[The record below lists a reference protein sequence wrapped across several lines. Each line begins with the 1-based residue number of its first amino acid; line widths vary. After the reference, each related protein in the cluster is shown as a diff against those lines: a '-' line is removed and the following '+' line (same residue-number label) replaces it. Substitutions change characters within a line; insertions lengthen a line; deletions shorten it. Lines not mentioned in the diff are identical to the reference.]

1 MGDLNAYW
9 AGKLRQNWG
18 LEARLTRL
26 DGEYDLNFLVE
37 ATNGQDYV
45 LKVMRAGCDADL
57 VDLQIKTLKHLDAEA
72 PGLPFPDVVSDLNGT
87 MLPEIADA
95 DGQPRLV
102 WLLERLPG
110 QCFARSVPKNEDLIL
125 KLGRVLGATDRALE
139 AFKHKGLS
147 RADFKWDLTQAGWI
161 VDQLEAISDPAR
173 RARLRQIAL
182 EFDAIGDQLNG
193 LPKQAIHN
201 DANDYNILV
210 EGELSERR
218 IVSGL
223 IDLGDMCSAPRVCEL
238 AIAGAYV
245 VLDHPK
251 PERALAALVRGYH
264 AANRLRPD
272 EIDLIWPLLQMRLAV
287 SVVNSTLMAAE
298 NPDDPYV
305 TISQAPAWRFLEDAK
320 INGAL
325 MPARLR
331 AACGLPVVDGAER
344 VHIYLSSHR
353 GHFAQMF
360 GQDLSDA
367 PMGSLS
373 VENSTWPQNPF
384 HMPLA
389 EAARVG
395 EEFGEGLWLGYY
407 NEPRLIYAEP
417 GFRKGPWKAS
427 DRRTV
432 HLAVDV
438 FAPAGTVLHA
448 PLSGRVEVVENRD
461 AHLDYGGVVI
471 LHHETP
477 EGDTFYTLYGHLDP
491 EVSERLKPGD
501 PVAQG
506 AAFARLGNASQN
518 GGWAPHVHFQLALTT
533 DGMQADWPGVADP
546 DEMELW
552 NAVCPNPA
560 ALLNLL
566 DEKVLYCPTDKQAI
580 LQDRHDH
587 FGGNL
592 SLTYDDP
599 VMLVRGWKHHLFDE
613 WGRPYLDAYNNVPHV
628 GHAHPRIQA
637 VAADQLKRMNSNTR
651 YLHPAQTA
659 FADKV
664 LSKLPDHLE
673 VCFFVNSGTEANE
686 LALRLARA
694 HTGAKGIVTP
704 NHGYHGNTNAAVA
717 ISAYKFNKPRGVGQ
731 ADWVELVEVAD
742 DYRGSF
748 RRDDPDRARRFADLV
763 DPAIEAL
770 QAKGH
775 GLAGFIAE
783 TFPSVGGQIIPPKG
797 YLPAVYE
804 KIRTAGGVCI
814 ADEVQTGLGRLGE
827 HYFGFEHQGA
837 LPDIVVMGKPIG
849 NGHPLGVLVT
859 TKEIAQSFDNGIE
872 FFSTFGG
879 STLSCRI
886 GKEVLDIVDD
896 EGLQENARVMGARL
910 MDGLRQIEADFS
922 CVGDVRG
929 MGLFLGVELI
939 NPDGSESGEICSYVK
954 NRMRDHR
961 ILIGSEGPKDNILKI
976 RPPLTIEA
984 EDVDMI
990 LWALREVLA
999 EVGDYSPALECDH
1012 DHHHAGCSCC

>member
-1 MGDLNAYW
+1 
-9 AGKLRQNWG
+9 
-18 LEARLTRL
+18 
-26 DGEYDLNFLVE
+26 
-37 ATNGQDYV
+37 
-45 LKVMRAGCDADL
+45 
-57 VDLQIKTLKHLDAEA
+57 
-72 PGLPFPDVVSDLNGT
+72 PGLPFPKVFPDLQGT
-87 MLPEIADA
+87 LLPAVLDETE
-95 DGQPRLV
+95 QPRHV
-102 WLLERLPG
+102 WLQQRLPG
-110 QCFARSVPKNEDLIL
+110 RCYAKAAPKSQELIL

-139 AFKHKGLS
+139 RFSHPGLH
-147 RADFKWDLTQAGWI
+147 RDAFKWDLAQAGWI
-161 VDQLEAISDPAR
+161 TDKLDAISDPAR
-173 RARLRQIAL
+173 RALLDEVVHGFHSVA
-182 EFDAIGDQLNG
+182 GTLNG
-193 LPKQAIHN
+193 LPAQAIHN

-210 EGELSERR
+210 EGDLNERQV
-218 IVSGL
+218 VSGL
-223 IDLGDMCSAPRVCEL
+223 IDLGDMCAAPRVCDL
-238 AIAGAYV
+238 AIAGAYI

-251 PERALAALVRGYH
+251 PEHALTALVRGYH
-264 AANRLRPD
+264 AANRLRPQ
-272 EIDLIWPLLQMRLAV
+272 EVDLIWPLLRMRLAV
-287 SVVNSTLMAAE
+287 SVVNSTLMAVD

-305 TISQAPAWRFLEDAK
+305 TISQAPAWRFLENK
-320 INGAL
+320 SVNGDL

-331 AACGLPVVDGAER
+331 AACGLPVTDGAER
-344 VHIYLSSHR
+344 IHAYLREHR
-353 GHFAQMF
+353 GQFAQMF
-360 GQDLSDA
+360 GQDLSDV

-373 VENSTWPQNPF
+373 VENSTWPRNPF
-384 HMPLA
+384 HMPLD

-395 EEFGEGLWLGYY
+395 EEFGNGPWLGYY

-438 FAPAGTVLHA
+438 VAPAGTVLHA
-448 PLSGRVEVVENRD
+448 PLSGRVEVVENRTD
-461 AHLDYGGVVI
+461 HLDYGGVVI

-477 EGDTFYTLYGHLDP
+477 DGDAFYTLYGHLDP
-491 EVSERLKPGD
+491 EVCDRLEPGD

-506 AAFARLGNASQN
+506 AGFAQLGDANQN
-518 GGWAPHVHFQLALTT
+518 GGWAPHVHFQLAMTT
-533 DGMQADWPGVADP
+533 AGMEANWPGVGDP
-546 DEMELW
+546 DEMYLW
-552 NAVCPNPA
+552 HAVCPNPA
-560 ALLNLL
+560 ALLNLS
-566 DEKVLYCPTDKQAI
+566 DDKVFYRPTDKQSI
-580 LQDRHDH
+580 LQGRHDH

-592 SLTYDDP
+592 TLTYDDP

-637 VAADQLKRMNSNTR
+637 VAGDQLRRMNSNTR

-664 LSKLPDHLE
+664 LSKLPDQFE

-694 HTGAKGIVTP
+694 HTGAMGMVTP
-704 NHGYHGNTNAAVA
+704 DHGYHGNTTGAID
-717 ISAYKFNKPRGVGQ
+717 ISAYKFNKPGGVGQ
-731 ADWVELVEVAD
+731 SDWVELVEVAD

-748 RRDDPDRARRFADLV
+748 KRDDPDRAQKYANLV
-763 DPAIEAL
+763 DEAIANL
-770 QAKGH
+770 QGKGH
-775 GLAGFIAE
+775 GIAGFIAE

-804 KIRTAGGVCI
+804 KIRAAGGVCI
-814 ADEVQTGLGRLGE
+814 ADEVQTGLGRLGD

-859 TKEIAQSFDNGIE
+859 TRAIADSFNNGIE

-886 GKEVLDIVDD
+886 GAEVLDIVDD
-896 EGLQENARVMGARL
+896 EGLQENARLMGARL
-910 MDGLRQIEADFS
+910 LDGLRKIESDFA

-929 MGLFLGVELI
+929 MGLFIGVELI
-939 NPDGSESGEICSYVK
+939 NPDGSEATEICKFVK

-984 EDVDMI
+984 DDVDMI
-990 LWALREVLA
+990 LWALREVLS
-999 EVGDYSPALECDH
+999 EIGDYTPAPECGH
-1012 DHHHAGCSCC
+1012 DHHHAGCGCC

>member
-1 MGDLNAYW
+1 MDDLSAFW
-9 AGKLRQNWG
+9 TAALRRLWG
-18 LEARLTRL
+18 LDARLTRL
-26 DGEYDLNFLVE
+26 DGEYDLNFLVH

-45 LKVMRAGCDADL
+45 LKVMRTGCDADL
-57 VDLQIKTLKHLDAEA
+57 VDLQIKALAHIASEA
-72 PGLPFPDVVSDLNGT
+72 PGLPFPKVFPDLTGE
-87 MLPEIADA
+87 MLPEIADSE
-95 DGQPRLV
+95 GQRRLV
-102 WLLERLPG
+102 WLLECLPG
-110 QCFARSVPKNEDLIL
+110 QCYAKAAPKSEELIL
-125 KLGRVLGATDRALE
+125 KLGRVLGATNRALE
-139 AFKHKGLS
+139 GFEHEGLHQ
-147 RADFKWDLTQAGWI
+147 AGFKWDLMQAGWI
-161 VDQLEAISDPAR
+161 ADKLNAIPDPAR
-173 RARLRQIAL
+173 RALLTEICEGFAEISGAL
-182 EFDAIGDQLNG
+182 AD

-218 IVSGL
+218 RISGL
-223 IDLGDMCSAPRVCEL
+223 IDLGDMCAAPRICDL

-251 PERALAALVRGYH
+251 PERALAALVKGYH
-264 AANRLRPD
+264 AANRLRAD
-272 EIDLIWPLLQMRLAV
+272 EVDLIWPLLRMRLAV

-305 TISQAPAWRFLEDAK
+305 TISQAPAWRFLENTSV
-320 INGAL
+320 NGGL
-325 MPARLR
+325 MSARLR

-344 VHIYLSSHR
+344 IRTYLQEHR
-353 GHFAQMF
+353 GHFADMF
-360 GQDLSDA
+360 GQDLGGV

-373 VENSTWPQNPF
+373 VENCVWPQDPF

-395 EEFGEGLWLGYY
+395 EEYGQDLWLGYY

-448 PLSGRVEVVENRD
+448 PMSGRVEVVENRD
-461 AHLDYGGVVI
+461 QHLDYGGVII

-477 EGDTFYTLYGHLDP
+477 EGDPFYTLYGHLDP
-491 EVSERLKPGD
+491 ECCDRLKPGD

-506 AAFARLGNASQN
+506 AAFARLGDADQN

-533 DGMQADWPGVADP
+533 DGMEADWPGVGDP
-546 DEMELW
+546 DELELW
-552 NAVCPNPA
+552 HAVCPNPA
-560 ALLNLL
+560 ALLNLP
-566 DEKVLYCPTDKQAI
+566 DDKVFYHPTDKADI
-580 LQDRHDH
+580 LHKRRAL

-613 WGRPYLDAYNNVPHV
+613 RGRPYLDAYNNVPHV

-651 YLHPAQTA
+651 YLHPAQVE
-659 FADKV
+659 FADKI
-664 LSKLPDHLE
+664 LSKMPDHLQ

-704 NHGYHGNTNAAVA
+704 DHGYHGNTNAAVA
-717 ISAYKFNKPRGVGQ
+717 ISAYKFNKPGGIGK

-748 RRDDPDRARRFADLV
+748 RRDDADRAQKFADLV
-763 DPAIEAL
+763 DPAIAAL
-770 QAKGH
+770 RDRGQGV
-775 GLAGFIAE
+775 AGFIAE

-804 KIRTAGGVCI
+804 KIRAAGGVCI

-827 HYFGFEHQGA
+827 YYFGFEHQGA
-837 LPDIVVMGKPIG
+837 VPDIVVMGKPIG

-859 TKEIAQSFDNGIE
+859 TREIADSFNNGIE

-896 EGLQENARVMGARL
+896 EGLQDNARL
-910 MDGLRQIEADFS
+910 MGDRLMAGLRQIETDFG

-939 NPDGSESGEICSYVK
+939 NPDGSEGTEICSYVK

-990 LWALREVLA
+990 LWALRDVLS
-999 EVGDYSPALECDH
+999 EVGDFTPALVCDH
-1012 DHHHAGCSCC
+1012 DHHHAGCGCC

>member
-1 MGDLNAYW
+1 MGDLNSFW
-9 AGKLRQNWG
+9 ADALRRIWG
-18 LEARLTRL
+18 LDAQLTRL
-26 DGEYDLNFLVE
+26 DGEYDLNFMVQ

-45 LKVMRAGCDADL
+45 LKVMRADCDPEL
-57 VDLQIKTLKHLDAEA
+57 VDLQIRALQHISNEA
-72 PGLPFPDVVSDLNGT
+72 PGLPFPKIIPDLSGGL
-87 MLPEIADA
+87 LPHIADEA
-95 DGQPRLV
+95 GRSRLV
-102 WLLERLPG
+102 WLQERMPG
-110 QCFARSVPKNEDLIL
+110 QCYARVAPKSGDVTL

-139 AFKHKGLS
+139 RFSHPGLL
-147 RADFKWDLTQAGWI
+147 RAGFKWDLTQAGW
-161 VDQLEAISDPAR
+161 VTDKLAAVPEPAR
-173 RARLRQIAL
+173 RTLLREICEQFEDISGIL
-182 EFDAIGDQLNG
+182 TD

-201 DANDYNILV
+201 DVNDYNILV
-210 EGELSERR
+210 EGELSDRR
-218 IVSGL
+218 QISGL
-223 IDLGDMCSAPRVCEL
+223 IDLGDMCSAPRVCDL

-245 VLDHPK
+245 VLDHPR
-251 PERALAALVRGYH
+251 PEQALAALVRGYH
-264 AANRLRPD
+264 AANRLRPQ
-272 EIDLIWPLLQMRLAV
+272 EVDLIWPLLRMRLAV

-305 TISQAPAWRFLEDAK
+305 TISQAPAWRFLENAS
-320 INGAL
+320 INGDL
-325 MPARLR
+325 MSARLR
-331 AACGLPVVDGAER
+331 AACGLPVTDGAER
-344 VHIYLSSHR
+344 IHAYLSEHR
-353 GHFAQMF
+353 GQFAQLL
-360 GQDLSDA
+360 GQDLSDV

-384 HMPLA
+384 HMPLNV
-389 EAARVG
+389 AAQVG
-395 EEFGEGLWLGYY
+395 AEFGDGLWLGYY

-417 GFRKGPWKAS
+417 AFRKGPWKAS

-438 FAPAGTVLHA
+438 FAPAGTLLLA
-448 PLSGRVEVVENRD
+448 PLSGRVEAVENR
-461 AHLDYGGVVI
+461 ANHLDYGGVVI

-477 EGDTFYTLYGHLDP
+477 EGDAFYTLYGHLDP
-491 EVSERLKPGD
+491 EVCDRLKPGD

-506 AAFARLGNASQN
+506 AAFARLGDANQN
-518 GGWAPHVHFQLALTT
+518 GGWAPHVHLQLALTT

-546 DEMELW
+546 DELDLW
-552 NAVCPNPA
+552 HAVCPNPA
-560 ALLNLL
+560 ALLNLP
-566 DEKVLYCPTDKQAI
+566 DEKVFYSPTDQAEI
-580 LQDRHDH
+580 LHKRRAH

-651 YLHPAQTA
+651 YLHPAQVE
-659 FADKV
+659 FADKL
-664 LSKLPDHLE
+664 LSKLPDHLQ

-694 HTGAKGIVTP
+694 HSGAKGMVTP
-704 NHGYHGNTNAAVA
+704 DHGYHGNTNAAVA
-717 ISAYKFNKPRGVGQ
+717 ISAYKFNKPGGVGQ

-742 DYRGSF
+742 DYRGRF
-748 RRDDPDRARRFADLV
+748 KRDDPDRAQKYADLV
-763 DPAIEAL
+763 DGAIAAL
-770 QAKGH
+770 QRKGH
-775 GLAGFIAE
+775 GVAGFIAE

-804 KIRTAGGVCI
+804 KIRAAGGVCI

-827 HYFGFEHQGA
+827 YYFGFEHQGA
-837 LPDIVVMGKPIG
+837 SPDIVVLGKPIG

-859 TKEIAQSFDNGIE
+859 TRAIADSFDNGIE

-896 EGLQENARVMGARL
+896 EGLQENARVMGTRL
-910 MDGLRQIEADFS
+910 MDGLRAIEAEFA

-939 NPDGSESGEICSYVK
+939 NPDGSEGTEICRYVK

-990 LWALREVLA
+990 LWALRSVLA
-999 EVGDYSPALECDH
+999 EMGDYAPAPVCDH
-1012 DHHHAGCSCC
+1012 THHHDGCGCC

>member
-1 MGDLNAYW
+1 MDDLSAFW
-9 AGKLRQNWG
+9 TAALRQLWG
-18 LEARLTRL
+18 LDARLTRL
-26 DGEYDLNFLVE
+26 DGEYDLNFRVH

-45 LKVMRAGCDADL
+45 LKAMRAGCDADL
-57 VDLQIKTLKHLDAEA
+57 VDLQIKALAHIASEA
-72 PGLPFPDVVSDLNGT
+72 PGLPFPKVFPDLTGA
-87 MLPEIADA
+87 MLPEIADSE
-95 DGQPRLV
+95 GQRRLV
-102 WLLERLPG
+102 WLLECLPG
-110 QCFARSVPKNEDLIL
+110 QCYAKAAPKSEELIL

-139 AFKHKGLS
+139 GFEHEGLH
-147 RADFKWDLTQAGWI
+147 RAGFKWDLMQAGWI
-161 VDQLEAISDPAR
+161 ADKLNAISDPAR
-173 RARLRQIAL
+173 RALLTEICEGFAAIADVL
-182 EFDAIGDQLNG
+182 AD

-218 IVSGL
+218 RISGL
-223 IDLGDMCSAPRVCEL
+223 IDLGDMCAAPRICDL

-251 PERALAALVRGYH
+251 PERALAALVKGYH
-264 AANRLRPD
+264 AANRLRAD
-272 EIDLIWPLLQMRLAV
+272 EVDLIWPLLRMRLAV

-305 TISQAPAWRFLEDAK
+305 TISQAPAWRFLENTSV
-320 INGAL
+320 NGGL
-325 MPARLR
+325 MSARLR
-331 AACGLPVVDGAER
+331 ATCGLPVVDGAER
-344 VHIYLSSHR
+344 IHAYLQEHR
-353 GHFAQMF
+353 GHFADMF
-360 GQDLSDA
+360 GQDLGDV

-373 VENSTWPQNPF
+373 VENCVWPQDPF

-395 EEFGEGLWLGYY
+395 EQYGQDLWLGYY

-448 PLSGRVEVVENRD
+448 PMSGRVEVVENRD
-461 AHLDYGGVVI
+461 QHLDYGGVII

-477 EGDTFYTLYGHLDP
+477 EGDPFYTLYGHLDP
-491 EVSERLKPGD
+491 ECCDRLKPGD

-506 AAFARLGNASQN
+506 AAFARLGDADQN

-533 DGMQADWPGVADP
+533 DGMEADWPGVGDP
-546 DEMELW
+546 DELELW
-552 NAVCPNPA
+552 HAVCPNPA
-560 ALLNLL
+560 ALLNLP
-566 DEKVLYCPTDKQAI
+566 DDKVFYHPTDKADI
-580 LQDRHDH
+580 LNKRRAH

-651 YLHPAQTA
+651 YLHPAQVE
-659 FADKV
+659 FADKI
-664 LSKLPDHLE
+664 LWKMPDYLQ

-704 NHGYHGNTNAAVA
+704 DHGYHGNTNAAVA
-717 ISAYKFNKPRGVGQ
+717 ISAYKFNKPGGIGK

-748 RRDDPDRARRFADLV
+748 RRDDADRAQKFADLV
-763 DPAIEAL
+763 DPAIAAL
-770 QAKGH
+770 RDRGQGV
-775 GLAGFIAE
+775 AGFIAE

-804 KIRTAGGVCI
+804 KIRAAGGVCI

-827 HYFGFEHQGA
+827 YYFGFEHQGA
-837 LPDIVVMGKPIG
+837 VPDIVVMGKPIG

-859 TKEIAQSFDNGIE
+859 TREIADSFNNGIE

-896 EGLQENARVMGARL
+896 EGLQDNARQMGDRL
-910 MDGLRQIEADFS
+910 MAGLRQIEADFG

-939 NPDGSESGEICSYVK
+939 NPDGSEGTEICSYVK

-990 LWALREVLA
+990 LWALRDVLS
-999 EVGDYSPALECDH
+999 EVGDFTPAPVCDH
-1012 DHHHAGCSCC
+1012 DLHHAGCGCC

>member
-1 MGDLNAYW
+1 MDDLSAFW
-9 AGKLRQNWG
+9 TAALRQLWG
-18 LEARLTRL
+18 LDARLTRL
-26 DGEYDLNFLVE
+26 DGEYDLNFRVH

-45 LKVMRAGCDADL
+45 LKAMRAGCDADL
-57 VDLQIKTLKHLDAEA
+57 VDLQIKALAHIASEA
-72 PGLPFPDVVSDLNGT
+72 PGLPFPKVFPDLTGE
-87 MLPEIADA
+87 MLPEIADSE
-95 DGQPRLV
+95 GQRRLV
-102 WLLERLPG
+102 WLLGCLPG
-110 QCFARSVPKNEDLIL
+110 QCYAKAAPKSEELIL

-139 AFKHKGLS
+139 GFEHEGLH
-147 RADFKWDLTQAGWI
+147 RTGFKWDLMQAGWI
-161 VDQLEAISDPAR
+161 ADKLNAISDPAR
-173 RARLRQIAL
+173 RALLTEICEGFAAIADVL
-182 EFDAIGDQLNG
+182 AD

-218 IVSGL
+218 RISGL
-223 IDLGDMCSAPRVCEL
+223 IDLGDMCAAPRICDL

-251 PERALAALVRGYH
+251 PERALAALVKGYH
-264 AANRLRPD
+264 AANRLRAD
-272 EIDLIWPLLQMRLAV
+272 EVDLIWPLLRMRLAV

-305 TISQAPAWRFLEDAK
+305 TISQAPAWRFLENTS
-320 INGAL
+320 INGGL
-325 MPARLR
+325 MSARLR
-331 AACGLPVVDGAER
+331 TACGLPVVDGAER
-344 VHIYLSSHR
+344 IHAYLQEHR
-353 GHFAQMF
+353 GHFADMF
-360 GQDLSDA
+360 GQDLGDV

-373 VENSTWPQNPF
+373 VENCVWPQDPF

-395 EEFGEGLWLGYY
+395 EEYGQDLWLGYY

-448 PLSGRVEVVENRD
+448 PISGRVEVVENRD
-461 AHLDYGGVVI
+461 QHLDYGGVII

-477 EGDTFYTLYGHLDP
+477 EGDPFYTLYGHLDP
-491 EVSERLKPGD
+491 ECCDRLKPGD

-506 AAFARLGNASQN
+506 AAFARLGDAGQN

-533 DGMQADWPGVADP
+533 DGMEADWPGVGDP
-546 DEMELW
+546 DELELW
-552 NAVCPNPA
+552 HAVCPNPA
-560 ALLNLL
+560 ALLNLP
-566 DEKVLYCPTDKQAI
+566 DDKVFYHPTDKAEI
-580 LQDRHDH
+580 LNKRRAH

-637 VAADQLKRMNSNTR
+637 VAADQLRRMNSNTR
-651 YLHPAQTA
+651 YLHPAQVE
-659 FADKV
+659 FADKI
-664 LSKLPDHLE
+664 LSKMPDHLQ

-704 NHGYHGNTNAAVA
+704 DHGYHGNTNAAVA
-717 ISAYKFNKPRGVGQ
+717 ISAYKFNKPGGIGK

-748 RRDDPDRARRFADLV
+748 KRDDADRAQRFADLV
-763 DPAIEAL
+763 DPAIAAL
-770 QAKGH
+770 RDRGQGV
-775 GLAGFIAE
+775 AGFIAE

-804 KIRTAGGVCI
+804 KIRAAGGVCI

-827 HYFGFEHQGA
+827 YYFGFEHQGA
-837 LPDIVVMGKPIG
+837 VPDIVVMGKPIG

-859 TKEIAQSFDNGIE
+859 TTEIADSFNNGIE

-896 EGLQENARVMGARL
+896 EGLQDNARRMGDRL
-910 MDGLRQIEADFS
+910 MAGLRQIEADFG

-939 NPDGSESGEICSYVK
+939 NPDGSEGTEICSYVK

-961 ILIGSEGPKDNILKI
+961 ILIGSEGPRDNTLKI

-990 LWALREVLA
+990 LWALRDVLS
-999 EVGDYSPALECDH
+999 EVGDFTPAPVCDH
-1012 DHHHAGCSCC
+1012 DHHHAGCGCC

>member
-1 MGDLNAYW
+1 MSDLNTFW
-9 AGKLRQNWG
+9 AGRLREHWG
-18 LEARLTRL
+18 LDARLTRL

-45 LKVMRAGCDADL
+45 LKVMHAGCDAAL
-57 VDLQIKTLKHLDAEA
+57 VDLQIKALGHLSAAA
-72 PGLPFPDVVSDLNGT
+72 PGLPFPAVYPDLNGM

-95 DGQPRLV
+95 HGQPRQV
-102 WLLERLPG
+102 WLQERLPG
-110 QCFARSVPKNEDLIL
+110 ACYASSAPKTEDLIL

-139 AFKHKGLS
+139 GFTHEGLH
-147 RADFKWDLTQAGWI
+147 RADFKWDLTRASWI

-173 RARLRQIAL
+173 RARVQQIA
-182 EFDAIGDQLNG
+182 EDFEAISDQLG
-193 LPKQAIHN
+193 ALPKQAIHN

-210 EGELSERR
+210 EGNLCERR
-218 IVSGL
+218 SISGL
-223 IDLGDMCSAPRVCEL
+223 IDLGDMCAAPRVCDL

-272 EIDLIWPLLQMRLAV
+272 EIDLIWPLLQARLAV
-287 SVVNSTLMAAE
+287 SVVNSTLMAIE

-305 TISQAPAWRFLEDAK
+305 TISQAPAWRLIENEA

-344 VHIYLSSHR
+344 IHAYLSNHR

-360 GQDLSDA
+360 GQDLSDT

-384 HMPLA
+384 HMPLD

-395 EEFGEGLWLGYY
+395 EEFGEGPWLGYY
-407 NEPRLIYAEP
+407 SEPRLIYAEP

-448 PLSGRVEVVENRD
+448 PLSGRVEAVENRD

-477 EGDTFYTLYGHLDP
+477 EGDAFYTLYGHLDP

-506 AAFARLGNASQN
+506 AAFARLGDASQN

-546 DEMELW
+546 DELELW
-552 NAVCPNPA
+552 HAVCPNPA
-560 ALLNLL
+560 ALLNLP
-566 DEKVLYCPTDKQAI
+566 DEKVFYRPTDKQAI
-580 LQDRHDH
+580 LQDRRAH

-599 VMLVRGWKHHLFDE
+599 VMLVRGLRHHLFDE

-704 NHGYHGNTNAAVA
+704 DHGYHGNTNAAVA
-717 ISAYKFNKPRGVGQ
+717 ISAYKFNKPGGIGQ
-731 ADWVELVEVAD
+731 ADWVELIEVAD

-748 RRDDPDRARRFADLV
+748 RRDDPERARKFADLI
-763 DPAIEAL
+763 DPAISAL
-770 QAKGH
+770 QAKGQ

-797 YLPAVYE
+797 YLSAVYE
-804 KIRTAGGVCI
+804 KIRAAGGVCI
-814 ADEVQTGLGRLGE
+814 ADEVQTGLGRLGDY
-827 HYFGFEHQGA
+827 YFGFEHQGA

-859 TKEIAQSFDNGIE
+859 TKEIAESFDNGIE

-896 EGLQENARVMGARL
+896 EGLQENARVMGAHL
-910 MDGLRQIEADFS
+910 LDGLKQIEADFG

-929 MGLFLGVELI
+929 IGLFLGVELI

-961 ILIGSEGPKDNILKI
+961 ILIGSEGSKDNILKI

-990 LWALREVLA
+990 LWALREVLG
-999 EVGDYSPALECDH
+999 EVGDYSPAPMCDH
-1012 DHHHAGCSCC
+1012 DHHHAGCGCC